1 MGAYGRR
8 KGHNQKTSLSANVL
22 WRFAERCG
30 AKGVSLIVSIILAR
44 LLMPEA
50 YGTISLVTVFTS
62 ILNVFVDCGMGISL
76 VQKKDA
82 DELDFSTVFYF
93 NAAIC
98 GILYFVMFLI
108 APYIAAFYGIS
119 ELTAVVRVLS
129 LTIVVSGIRNVQQA
143 YVTRNMLFKRFFWAT
158 LGGTIGAAAIGI
170 TMAYLGFGVWAL
182 VAQHLFN
189 TTVDTIIL
197 WVTVKWRPKG
207 IFSLKRLK
215 GLLRFGGRI
224 FASSLLGAAY
234 SDIRQLII
242 GKMYSSKDLAY
253 YNRGKQTPN
262 MVIENLSIAVDS
274 VLFPV
279 MSKAQED
286 VKRVREI
293 MSRSIKL
300 RVYVTAPLLMGM
312 AFAAPALVDS
322 ILTDKWSACI
332 PYLRIFC
339 FSNMLYP
346 LSWTNQDAIKATGRS
361 DLYLRQ
367 DIVRKAVGLVLL
379 LIAMWFGVMAIA
391 YSLLLDSI
399 IELIICALP
408 AKKLFGYSFLEQ
420 IRDALFSI
428 LLAVFMGI
436 CISFIPL
443 LGCPSAITLFMQIIL
458 GAGIYIGGSIAM
470 KNDSWFYLWN
480 ILKTNIKKNK
490 LTTH

>member
-129 LTIVVSGIRNVQQA
+129 LTVVVSGIRNIQQA

-158 LGGTIGAAAIGI
+158 LGGTIGAAIVGI

-189 TTVDTIIL
+189 TIVDTTIL
-197 WVTVKWRPKG
+197 WIIVKWRPKKM
-207 IFSLKRLK
+207 FSIRRLK
-215 GLLRFGGRI
+215 GLVGFGWKI
-224 FASSLLGAAY
+224 FASSLLGAGY
-234 SDIRQLII
+234 NDIRQLII
-242 GKMYSSKDLAY
+242 GKLYSSEDLAF

-262 MVIENLSIAVDS
+262 MIIENMSTAVDS
-274 VLFPV
+274 VLFPL

-286 VKRVREI
+286 INRVKKI
-293 MSRSIKL
+293 MAQSIKI
-300 RVYVTAPLLMGM
+300 RVYVTAPLLIGM
-312 AFAAPALVDS
+312 AFSAPVLVDS

-339 FSNMLYP
+339 FANILYP
-346 LSWTNQDAIKATGRS
+346 LSWTNQDAIKAMGRS
-361 DLYLRQ
+361 GLYLRQ
-367 DIVRKAVGLVLL
+367 DIIRKAIGIILL
-379 LIAMWFGVMAIA
+379 LVAMWFGVMAIA

-399 IELIICALP
+399 LELIICTWP
-408 AKKLFGYSFLEQ
+408 AKKLFGYSCLQQ
-420 IRDALFSI
+420 IDDAMPSI
-428 LLAVFMGI
+428 LLALFMGI
-436 CISFIPL
+436 CINFVSL
-443 LGCPSAITLFMQIIL
+443 LKCPSIIIL
-458 GAGIYIGGSIAM
+458 CLQIAFGAGIYIGGSIVT
-470 KNDSWFYLWN
+470 KNDSWFYLWRV
-480 ILKTNIKKNK
+480 LKTNIKK
-490 LTTH
+490 

>member
-1 MGAYGRR
+1 MAEKNKYN
-8 KGHNQKTSLSANVL
+8 HNNKILANVF

-30 AKGVSLIVSIILAR
+30 AKGVSLIVSIVLAR

-50 YGTISLVTVFTS
+50 YGTIALVTVFTS
-62 ILNVFVDCGMGISL
+62 ILNVFVDSGMAVSL

-93 NAAIC
+93 NVTIC
-98 GILYFVMFLI
+98 CILYLGMFFA
-108 APYIAAFYGIS
+108 APYIAGFYGIAD
-119 ELTAVVRVLS
+119 LTAIVRVLG
-129 LTIVVSGIRNVQQA
+129 LTIVVSGIRNIQQA

-170 TMAYLGFGVWAL
+170 MMAYLGFGVWAL
-182 VAQHLFN
+182 VAQYLFN
-189 TTVDTIIL
+189 TTVDTVIL
-197 WVTVKWRPKG
+197 WGTVKWRPKR
-207 IFSLKRLK
+207 IFSVKRLK
-215 GLLRFGGRI
+215 GLLRFGWKI
-224 FASSLLGAAY
+224 FASSLLGAGY
-234 SDIRQLII
+234 YDIRQLII
-242 GKMYSSKDLAY
+242 GKMYSSKDLAF

-262 MVIENLSIAVDS
+262 MIIENLSIAVDS
-274 VLFPV
+274 VLFPL

-286 VKRVREI
+286 VERVRKI
-293 MSRSIKL
+293 MRQSIKL

-312 AFAAPALVDS
+312 AFAAPALVDF
-322 ILTDKWSACI
+322 ILTDKWNASI
-332 PYLRIFC
+332 PYLRVFC

-367 DIVRKAVGLVLL
+367 DIIRKVIGIVLL
-379 LIAMWFGVMAIA
+379 LGAMWFGVMAIA

>member
-1 MGAYGRR
+1 MAGEYRY
-8 KGHNQKTSLSANVL
+8 NQKSKILASVF

-30 AKGVSLIVSIILAR
+30 AKGVSVIVSIILAR

-50 YGTISLVTVFTS
+50 YGMISLVTVFTS
-62 ILNVFVDCGMGISL
+62 ILNVFVDSGMAVSL
-76 VQKKDA
+76 IQKKDA
-82 DELDFSTVFYF
+82 DEVDFSTVFYF
-93 NAAIC
+93 NVTIC
-98 GILYFVMFLI
+98 CILYLLMFFA
-108 APYIAAFYGIS
+108 APYIAVFYGIPD
-119 ELTAVVRVLS
+119 LTAVVRVLS

-399 IELIICALP
+399 IEMIICAIP
-408 AKKLFGYSFLEQ
+408 AKKLFGYNFLEQ
-420 IRDALFSI
+420 VRDALPSI
-428 LLAVFMGI
+428 LLALFMGI
-436 CISFIPL
+436 CINLVAL
-443 LGCPSAITLFMQIIL
+443 LRCPSIVILFLQVIL
-458 GAGIYIGGSIAM
+458 GAGIYIGGSIVM
-470 KNDSWFYLWN
+470 KNDSWIWLWN
-480 ILKTNIKKNK
+480 ILKASVKKDK
-490 LTTH
+490 QTMP